1 MATEVFFL
9 LVSHWGV
16 NVLGLKLL
24 ELKKVLK
31 SIIYLL
37 LVIPVDPWAEGT
49 LQIKHSPP
57 GQEEY
62 NIQTF
67 IQSSP
72 KKSQEK
78 VKERKRDIKE
88 WMQMILVQSVGTE
101 A

>member
-1 MATEVFFL
+1 MFFL
-9 LVSHWGV
+9 LASHWGV

-24 ELKKVLK
+24 ELKIVLK

-37 LVIPVDPWAEGT
+37 LVIPVDPWTEGT

-62 NIQTF
+62 NIETF

-72 KKSQEK
+72 KKGRKKEK
-78 VKERKRDIKE
+78 KARETLKNGCK
-88 WMQMILVQSVGTE
+88 
-101 A
+101 